1 MYHCGAAVP
10 FSLFSLVL
18 PDIRRFHD
26 TAMRSLD
33 EFACG
38 KLAALERAQLRR
50 TPVVTARQGIYAER
64 GGRRL
69 LSFSC
74 NDYLNLSGHPAII
87 KAAVEAAQRY
97 GVGAGASRLVTGN
110 HPLYDELESRLA
122 RLKGA
127 DAACVFGSGYL
138 ANIGIIPALAGPGD
152 LVLVDELSH
161 ACINGGAKL
170 SGATVRH
177 YRHCDVAAAKALLDA
192 HRASHVRALI
202 VTDGVFSMDGDL
214 APLAALSRLAGQYD
228 AWLLADDAHGLG
240 VVGRGRGSAFANG
253 PADVPLQ
260 MGTLSKAV
268 GAYGGYLCASRPVID
283 LMRTRARSFIY
294 STGLPPPVVAAAIA
308 ALELIEREP
317 DYVAEPLR
325 KARLFTR
332 ALNLPEAQ
340 SAIVPVIVGETDAT
354 LAASQMLEDEGFLV
368 VPIRPPTVPR
378 RHRAAALCLHRAT
391 SRRRDRAACRRRAQP
406 RAGTR
411 DVSAIFVTATG
422 TDVGKTFV
430 AASLIRHLRQ
440 QGHEVEAIKPVVSGF
455 DPNEAAASDPG
466 MLLDALGLPVTAG
479 RNRTDFAVALSRSAV
494 ARSRGQHGRP
504 PHRCRGS
511 RRVLPERGRQ
521 RRDVLLI
528 EGVGGIMVPLDDQR
542 TILDVMMALRLPLI
556 LVTGSYLGSI
566 SHTLTAL
573 DSLFTR
579 DMNVMA
585 VIVSET
591 PGSAVPLDE
600 VVATIGRFAEPV
612 IGLPRS
618 GPRAGDPG
626 DGQNLG
632 QLFGAKRDR

>member
-1 MYHCGAAVP
+1 
-10 FSLFSLVL
+10 
-18 PDIRRFHD
+18 
-26 TAMRSLD
+26 MRSLD

-50 TPVVTARQGIYAER
+50 TPVVTARKGIYAER

-87 KAAVEAAQRY
+87 KAAVEAAQCY

-110 HPLYDELESRLA
+110 HPLYDELENRLA

-170 SGATVRH
+170 SGGTVCH

-240 VVGRGRGSAFANG
+240 VVGRGRGSVFANG

-317 DYVAEPLR
+317 DYIAEPLR

-354 LAASQMLEDEGFLV
+354 LAASKMLEDEGFLV
-368 VPIRPPTVPR
+368 VPIRPPTVP
-378 RHRAAALCLHRAT
+378 
-391 SRRRDRAACRRRAQP
+391 
-406 RAGTR
+406 AGTAR
-411 DVSAIFVTATG
+411 LRFAFTAQHP
-422 TDVGKTFV
+422 DAEIERL
-430 AASLIRHLRQ
+430 AA
-440 QGHEVEAIKPVVSGF
+440 VV
-455 DPNEAAASDPG
+455 
-466 MLLDALGLPVTAG
+466 
-479 RNRTDFAVALSRSAV
+479 
-494 ARSRGQHGRP
+494 RSR
-504 PHRCRGS
+504 
-511 RRVLPERGRQ
+511 VLE
-521 RRDVLLI
+521 
-528 EGVGGIMVPLDDQR
+528 
-542 TILDVMMALRLPLI
+542 
-556 LVTGSYLGSI
+556 Y
-566 SHTLTAL
+566 
-573 DSLFTR
+573 
-579 DMNVMA
+579 
-585 VIVSET
+585 
-591 PGSAVPLDE
+591 
-600 VVATIGRFAEPV
+600 AT
-612 IGLPRS
+612 
-618 GPRAGDPG
+618 
-626 DGQNLG
+626 
-632 QLFGAKRDR
+632 